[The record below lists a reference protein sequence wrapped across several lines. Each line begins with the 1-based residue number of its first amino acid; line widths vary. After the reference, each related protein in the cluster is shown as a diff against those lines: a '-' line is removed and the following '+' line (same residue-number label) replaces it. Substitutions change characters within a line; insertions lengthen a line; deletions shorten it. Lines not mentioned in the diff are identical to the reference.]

1 MMILIRLN
9 INRKKIENKAEK
21 DQKLNQFI
29 KIIIKNNFNKT
40 QNLKKHNLTNSMF
53 TTIYL
58 KVN

>member
-1 MMILIRLN
+1 MMILIRQN
-9 INRKKIENKAEK
+9 NRKKKENKVEK

-29 KIIIKNNFNKT
+29 EIIIKNKFNKT